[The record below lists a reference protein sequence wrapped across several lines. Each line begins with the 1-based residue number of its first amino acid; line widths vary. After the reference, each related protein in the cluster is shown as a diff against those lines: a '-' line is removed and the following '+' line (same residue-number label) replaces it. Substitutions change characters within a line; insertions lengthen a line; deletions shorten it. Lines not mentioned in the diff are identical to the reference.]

1 MAKFPLIVTGV
12 LVVAGVTG
20 AALSYRR
27 RKANAPVEV
36 FGTPRSAP
44 TPKQFEMAGNPSLAG
59 SLLTAPEPVGVPT
72 SACA

>member
-20 AALSYRR
+20 AAIGYRR
-27 RKANAPVEV
+27 RRSQTPADMFAP
-36 FGTPRSAP
+36 RAASP
-44 TPKQFEMAGNPSLAG
+44 TPKQFEMVSTPSHAP
-59 SLLTAPEPVGVPT
+59 SLLTSAEPVSLPT